1 MMKVV
6 RVKNARGED
15 SLLGIDQPEV
25 TEEVHADLI
34 RELKRSRPR
43 QVGEPVPFEDV

>member
-15 SLLGIDQPEV
+15 ALLGIDELEV

-34 RELKRSRPR
+34 RELKRSRRRPL
-43 QVGEPVPFEDV
+43 GEPVTSEDG